1 MSKFQNMKKNSLAL
15 FITFH
20 IISGINGSQCKSET
34 KCELFKPLQPEE
46 PSIFVINAAGR
57 LGNHLMAFAIVMTLA
72 KTLKIRPF
80 VQKETAEY
88 LSKYFIAENIPIY
101 EDAFCNAEEVK
112 SQLFNGDLNELVE
125 NTGLHKGKVLVLW
138 PWGYQENSPVCCP
151 ADELM
156 RYVHDHN
163 MLEVRQSLQFQSKFQ
178 THAKYVQE
186 NVAGQLNATL
196 EEITFVGV
204 HNRRTVRISNISS
217 I

>member
-1 MSKFQNMKKNSLAL
+1 MKKKNLAL

-101 EDAFCNAEEVK
+101 EDAFCNAILPLPVHFGHGDER
-112 SQLFNGDLNELVE
+112 SQCGK
-125 NTGLHKGKVLVLW
+125 NT
-138 PWGYQENSPVCCP
+138 WGPC
-151 ADELM
+151 
-156 RYVHDHN
+156 
-163 MLEVRQSLQFQSKFQ
+163 
-178 THAKYVQE
+178 
-186 NVAGQLNATL
+186 
-196 EEITFVGV
+196 
-204 HNRRTVRISNISS
+204 SS
-217 I
+217 

>member
-1 MSKFQNMKKNSLAL
+1 
-15 FITFH
+15 
-20 IISGINGSQCKSET
+20 
-34 KCELFKPLQPEE
+34 
-46 PSIFVINAAGR
+46 
-57 LGNHLMAFAIVMTLA
+57 MTLA

-204 HNRRTVRISNISS
+204 HNRRTVRIFWHFPPNFDLLKLTCLVTLFDRKLQVFKNSL
-217 I
+217 